1 MHSASRALLT
11 ACATQTSVAPAMRA
25 ISDAMGA
32 SLIYLCRFANQ
43 RPYIFAPPDER
54 ASAFLANKAP
64 PMSQLH
70 VLLEPG
76 KSGFSHTLH
85 ADWLRQAR
93 RDPFYN
99 EFMRPNDMT
108 QRYAT
113 PVLNISNAPLALNII
128 RDPRLRPYDDA
139 ELAEFATVIPH
150 LQAAVLV
157 AQEFTRLRAQA
168 QAAPYERRG
177 EAVFRLDYDGRVIG
191 MNAEAEQALSGPVRL
206 VNGRLTS
213 ASPLDQKRVDQA
225 ISRAIRH
232 LRPTMERIDDGQGA
246 ARYLLVAMPVDGD
259 ARDIFCSASA
269 VVALVDTARRLDL
282 SDALLCGLRSAFGA
296 TQREAEVAALI
307 ATGLNVEGV
316 AARLQIGLGTVRTHL
331 KTAMHKMNVRS
342 QTELAAL
349 IARLS

>member
-1 MHSASRALLT
+1 
-11 ACATQTSVAPAMRA
+11 MRA

-32 SLIYLCRFANQ
+32 SLIYLCRFAHQ

-54 ASAFLANKAP
+54 ATAFLSNKTP

-70 VLLEPG
+70 VLLESG
-76 KSGFSHTLH
+76 KSGFSHTLDS
-85 ADWLRQAR
+85 DWLQQAN

-99 EFMRPNDMT
+99 EFMRPNELT

-128 RDPRLRPYDDA
+128 RDPRLRPYDDG
-139 ELAEFATVIPH
+139 ELSEFATVIPH
-150 LQAAVLV
+150 LQATVLV
-157 AQEFTRLRAQA
+157 AQEFTRLRAEV

-177 EAVFRLDYDGRVIG
+177 EAVFRLDYDGAVMG
-191 MNAEAEQALSGPVRL
+191 MNAAAEQALKGPLRL

-213 ASPLDQKRVDQA
+213 ASPLDQKRVEQA
-225 ISRAIRH
+225 IGRAIRD
-232 LRPTMERIDDGQGA
+232 LRPAMERIDDGQGA
-246 ARYLLVAMPVDGD
+246 ARYLLVAMPVEGD

-269 VVALVDTARRLDL
+269 IVALVDTARRLDL
-282 SDALLCGLRSAFGA
+282 SEALLCGLRSAFGA
-296 TQREAEVAALI
+296 TQRESQVAALI
-307 ATGLNVEGV
+307 ATGLNVEAV
-316 AARLQIGLGTVRTHL
+316 AGRLQIGQGTVRTHL
-331 KTAMHKMNVRS
+331 KMAMQKMNVRS